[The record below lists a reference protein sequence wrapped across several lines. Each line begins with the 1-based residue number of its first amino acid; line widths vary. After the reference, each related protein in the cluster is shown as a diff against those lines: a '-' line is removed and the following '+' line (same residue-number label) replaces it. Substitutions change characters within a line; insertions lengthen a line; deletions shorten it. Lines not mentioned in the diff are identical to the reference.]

1 MIDGNSDGV
10 RIIYIYE
17 WTKVY
22 IYINITVVAE
32 QKKKKKKKKKLC
44 KRVANK
50 RESYRE
56 RFEKKTKMLF
66 NYTYIHVL

>member
-1 MIDGNSDGV
+1 MNKSL
-10 RIIYIYE
+10 YIYKYYSSRR
-17 WTKVY
+17 TK
-22 IYINITVVAE
+22 E
-32 QKKKKKKKKKLC
+32 KKKKKKKLC